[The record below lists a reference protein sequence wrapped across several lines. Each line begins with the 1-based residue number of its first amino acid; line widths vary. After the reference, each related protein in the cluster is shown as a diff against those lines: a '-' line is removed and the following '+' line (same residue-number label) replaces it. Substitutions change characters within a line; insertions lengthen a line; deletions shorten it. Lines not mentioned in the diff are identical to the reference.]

1 MNTRKLL
8 VLILTLV
15 PLWANAQG
23 AQSAK
28 LAESIKADP
37 QYLWGYG
44 FGTSVK
50 EADQAALA
58 DLMSKISVQIE
69 SDFVIDEREVSSS
82 AGNDSQSTVQNVV
95 RTYSQGTLKN
105 TNSLILN
112 MPPKAEMI
120 RYIKKSE
127 IEKAFKEREE
137 NVLSYVY
144 QARNAEKAG
153 RIDAA
158 LRQYYWASCLLK
170 GMPNREQVKTSIDGI
185 KFQLTMWIPE
195 QIRTILSQIKAEV
208 TKVEGQEVSML
219 FTYDGK
225 PVSSL
230 DFHYWDGMNY
240 SNICSAKDG
249 MYQLEMRPG
258 APTDKF
264 NIQYEYEF
272 KSQMRQDP
280 ELEQV
285 MNIFNTVNYKEAT
298 VTVLSG
304 NKSEQKQAQAVL
316 QAAVSNMSVATH
328 AVQVAQPKPYV
339 KTIDQVVN
347 AIKQKNYESV
357 SDQFTA
363 EGYDMFDKLV
373 HYGNATVIGNPNLQF
388 YQLGD
393 RTICRSVP
401 MKFTFKN
408 NKRAF
413 VEDVT
418 FTFNKDEKIES
429 VAFGLDKT
437 ARDDIFNRD
446 AAAWNDSV
454 RMVIATFL
462 ENYKTA
468 FALKRL
474 DYIQSIFD
482 DDAIIIVGHVTKHAN
497 KKGENQNYIDNEMVK
512 YTRQDK
518 ATYLKN
524 LEKSFG
530 SNEFINI
537 RFTDNEVKKMGKGG
551 ETYGI
556 QIHQDY
562 YSSNYGDTGYL
573 FLMVDLN
580 EMDAPII
587 KVRTWQPNR
596 DPNINGNFERDDPYY
611 GLIYGGN
618 FD

>member
-1 MNTRKLL
+1 MF
-8 VLILTLV
+8 V
-15 PLWANAQG
+15 PLWTLAQTTAERVDVIKNA
-23 AQSAK
+23 
-28 LAESIKADP
+28 AD
-37 QYLWGYG
+37 YLWGQGYG
-44 FGTSVK
+44 ATVK
-50 EADQAALA
+50 EADREALA

-69 SDFVIDEREVSSS
+69 SDFVIDEREVNTA
-82 AGNDSQSTVQNVV
+82 AGNDAQSTVKSVV

-105 TNSLILN
+105 TRSVIVSEG
-112 MPPKAEMI
+112 PPTAAVI
-120 RYIKKSE
+120 RYIKRSE
-127 IEKAFKEREE
+127 LEKIFKDREE

-144 QARNAEKAG
+144 SARNAEKAG

-158 LRQYYWASCLLK
+158 LRYYYWASCLLK
-170 GMPNREQVKTSIDGI
+170 SLQNPSQVKFTDDGV
-185 KFQLTMWIPE
+185 KYPLSMWIPE
-195 QIRTILSQIKAEV
+195 QIRTILSLIKVEV
-208 TKVEGQEVSML
+208 TKVEGQEVSLL
-219 FTYDGK
+219 FTYKDK
-225 PVSSL
+225 PVTSL

-240 SNICSAKDG
+240 SNIFSAKDG
-249 MYQLEMRPG
+249 IMQVEMRPG
-258 APTDKF
+258 APTNKF

-304 NKSEQKQAQAVL
+304 SKSEQKQAQAVL
-316 QAAVSNMSVATH
+316 QTAVANMSMATH
-328 AVQVAQPKPYV
+328 AVAVAQPKTFA
-339 KTIDQVVN
+339 KTVEQVVS
-347 AIKQKNYESV
+347 AIKQKNYENV
-357 SDQFTA
+357 RDCFTA

-373 HYGNATVIGNPNLQF
+373 HYGNASVIGNPNLQF

-408 NKRAF
+408 NRRAF

-418 FTFNKDEKIES
+418 FTFDKDQKIES

-474 DYIQSIFD
+474 DYIKSIFD
-482 DDAIIIVGHVTKHAN
+482 DDAIIIVGHVTRHAV
-497 KKGENQNYIDNEMVK
+497 KKGENQRYVDNEMVR

-524 LEKSFG
+524 LERSFG

-562 YSSNYGDTGYL
+562 YSSTYGDTGYL

>member
-1 MNTRKLL
+1 MMKRLFIFLISFLPL
-8 VLILTLV
+8 VAMAQT
-15 PLWANAQG
+15 AN
-23 AQSAK
+23 K
-28 LAESIKADP
+28 AEDIKNAAD
-37 QYLWGYG
+37 YLWGQGYG
-44 FGTSVK
+44 ATVK
-50 EADQAALA
+50 EADREALA

-69 SDFVIDEREVSSS
+69 SDFVIDEREVNTA
-82 AGNDSQSTVQNVV
+82 AGNDAQSTVQNVV

-105 TNSLILN
+105 TRSVIVSEG
-112 MPPKAEMI
+112 PTAAVI
-120 RYIKKSE
+120 RYIKRSE
-127 IEKAFKEREE
+127 IEKAFKDREE

-144 QARNAEKAG
+144 SARNAEKAG

-158 LRQYYWASCLLK
+158 LRYYYWASCLLK
-170 GMPNREQVKTSIDGI
+170 SLQNPSQVKFSEDGV
-185 KFQLTMWIPE
+185 KFPMTMWIPE
-195 QIRTILSQIKAEV
+195 QIRTILSQIKVEV
-208 TKVEGQEVSML
+208 TKVEGQEVSLL
-219 FTYDGK
+219 FTYKDK
-225 PVSSL
+225 PVTSL
-230 DFHYWDGMNY
+230 DFHYWDGQNY
-240 SNICSAKDG
+240 SNIFSAKDG
-249 MYQLEMRPG
+249 IMEVEMRPG
-258 APTDKF
+258 APTNKF

-347 AIKQKNYESV
+347 AIKQKNYASV

-373 HYGNATVIGNPNLQF
+373 HYGNATVIGDPNLQF

>member
-1 MNTRKLL
+1 MMKRLFIF
-8 VLILTLV
+8 LISFF
-15 PLWANAQG
+15 PLMAVAQTADKAEDIKNA
-23 AQSAK
+23 
-28 LAESIKADP
+28 AD
-37 QYLWGYG
+37 YLWGQGYG
-44 FGTSVK
+44 ATVK
-50 EADQAALA
+50 EADREALA

-69 SDFVIDEREVSSS
+69 SDFVIDEREVNTA
-82 AGNDSQSTVQNVV
+82 AGNDAQSTVQNVV

-105 TNSLILN
+105 TRSVIVSEG
-112 MPPKAEMI
+112 PTAAVI
-120 RYIKKSE
+120 RYIKRSE
-127 IEKAFKEREE
+127 IEKAFKDREE

-144 QARNAEKAG
+144 SARNAEKAG

-158 LRQYYWASCLLK
+158 LRYYYWASCLLK
-170 GMPNREQVKTSIDGI
+170 SLQNPSQVKFSEDGV
-185 KFQLTMWIPE
+185 KFPMTMWIPE
-195 QIRTILSQIKAEV
+195 QIRTILSQIKVEV
-208 TKVEGQEVSML
+208 TKVEGQEVSLL
-219 FTYDGK
+219 FTYKDK
-225 PVSSL
+225 PVTSL
-230 DFHYWDGMNY
+230 DFHYWDGQNY
-240 SNICSAKDG
+240 SNIFSAKDG
-249 MYQLEMRPG
+249 IMEVEMRPG
-258 APTDKF
+258 APTNKF

-373 HYGNATVIGNPNLQF
+373 HYGNATVIGDPNLQF
-388 YQLGD
+388 YKLGD

>member
-1 MNTRKLL
+1 MNIRKLL

-249 MYQLEMRPG
+249 MYQLERRPG
-258 APTDKF
+258 APTD
-264 NIQYEYEF
+264 
-272 KSQMRQDP
+272 
-280 ELEQV
+280 
-285 MNIFNTVNYKEAT
+285 
-298 VTVLSG
+298 
-304 NKSEQKQAQAVL
+304 
-316 QAAVSNMSVATH
+316 
-328 AVQVAQPKPYV
+328 
-339 KTIDQVVN
+339 
-347 AIKQKNYESV
+347 
-357 SDQFTA
+357 
-363 EGYDMFDKLV
+363 
-373 HYGNATVIGNPNLQF
+373 
-388 YQLGD
+388 
-393 RTICRSVP
+393 
-401 MKFTFKN
+401 
-408 NKRAF
+408 
-413 VEDVT
+413 
-418 FTFNKDEKIES
+418 
-429 VAFGLDKT
+429 
-437 ARDDIFNRD
+437 
-446 AAAWNDSV
+446 
-454 RMVIATFL
+454 
-462 ENYKTA
+462 
-468 FALKRL
+468 
-474 DYIQSIFD
+474 
-482 DDAIIIVGHVTKHAN
+482 
-497 KKGENQNYIDNEMVK
+497 
-512 YTRQDK
+512 
-518 ATYLKN
+518 
-524 LEKSFG
+524 
-530 SNEFINI
+530 
-537 RFTDNEVKKMGKGG
+537 
-551 ETYGI
+551 
-556 QIHQDY
+556 
-562 YSSNYGDTGYL
+562 
-573 FLMVDLN
+573 
-580 EMDAPII
+580 
-587 KVRTWQPNR
+587 
-596 DPNINGNFERDDPYY
+596 
-611 GLIYGGN
+611 
-618 FD
+618 

>member
-1 MNTRKLL
+1 MIMMKRLFIFLISFLPL
-8 VLILTLV
+8 VAMGQT
-15 PLWANAQG
+15 AN
-23 AQSAK
+23 K
-28 LAESIKADP
+28 AEDIKNAAD
-37 QYLWGYG
+37 YLWGQGYG
-44 FGTSVK
+44 ATVK
-50 EADQAALA
+50 EADREALA

-69 SDFVIDEREVSSS
+69 SDFVIDEREVNTA
-82 AGNDSQSTVQNVV
+82 AGNDAQSTVQNVV

-105 TNSLILN
+105 TRSVIVSEG
-112 MPPKAEMI
+112 PTAAVI
-120 RYIKKSE
+120 RYIKRSE
-127 IEKAFKEREE
+127 IEKAFKDREE

-144 QARNAEKAG
+144 SARNAEKAG

-158 LRQYYWASCLLK
+158 LRYYYWASCLLK
-170 GMPNREQVKTSIDGI
+170 SLQNPSQVKFSDDGV
-185 KFQLTMWIPE
+185 KFPMTMWIPE
-195 QIRTILSQIKAEV
+195 QIRSILSQIKVEV
-208 TKVEGQEVSML
+208 TKVDGQEVSLL
-219 FTYDGK
+219 FTYKDK
-225 PVSSL
+225 PVTSL
-230 DFHYWDGMNY
+230 DFHYWDGQNY
-240 SNICSAKDG
+240 SNIFSAKHG
-249 MYQLEMRPG
+249 IMEVEMRPG
-258 APTDKF
+258 APTNKF

-304 NKSEQKQAQAVL
+304 NKSEQRQAQAVL

-347 AIKQKNYESV
+347 AIKQKNYASV

-373 HYGNATVIGNPNLQF
+373 HYGNATVIGDPNLQF

-551 ETYGI
+551 ETDGI

-562 YSSNYGDTGYL
+562 YSSNYGDTWYL

-587 KVRTWQPNR
+587 KVRTWQTNR

>member
-1 MNTRKLL
+1 MMKRLFIFLISFLPL
-8 VLILTLV
+8 VAVAQTADKAEDIK
-15 PLWANAQG
+15 NA
-23 AQSAK
+23 
-28 LAESIKADP
+28 AD
-37 QYLWGYG
+37 YLWGQGYG
-44 FGTSVK
+44 ATVK
-50 EADQAALA
+50 EADREALA

-69 SDFVIDEREVSSS
+69 SDFVIDEREVNTA
-82 AGNDSQSTVQNVV
+82 AGNDAQSTVQNVV

-105 TNSLILN
+105 TRSVIVSEG
-112 MPPKAEMI
+112 PTAAVI
-120 RYIKKSE
+120 RYIKRSE
-127 IEKAFKEREE
+127 IEKAFKDREE

-144 QARNAEKAG
+144 SARNAEKAG

-158 LRQYYWASCLLK
+158 LRYYYWASCLLK
-170 GMPNREQVKTSIDGI
+170 SLQNPSQVKFSEDGV
-185 KFQLTMWIPE
+185 KFPMTMWIPE
-195 QIRTILSQIKAEV
+195 QIRSILSQIKVEV
-208 TKVEGQEVSML
+208 TKVEGQEVSLL
-219 FTYDGK
+219 FTYKDK
-225 PVSSL
+225 PVTSL
-230 DFHYWDGMNY
+230 DFHYWDGQNY
-240 SNICSAKDG
+240 SNIFSAKDG
-249 MYQLEMRPG
+249 IMEVEMRPG
-258 APTDKF
+258 APTNKF

-272 KSQMRQDP
+272 KSQMHQDP

-347 AIKQKNYESV
+347 AIKQKNYASV

-373 HYGNATVIGNPNLQF
+373 HYGNATVIGDPNLQF

>member
-1 MNTRKLL
+1 MMKRLFIFLISFLPL
-8 VLILTLV
+8 VAMGQT
-15 PLWANAQG
+15 AN
-23 AQSAK
+23 K
-28 LAESIKADP
+28 AEDIKNAAD
-37 QYLWGYG
+37 YLWGQGYG
-44 FGTSVK
+44 ATVK
-50 EADQAALA
+50 EADREALA

-69 SDFVIDEREVSSS
+69 SDFVIDEREVNTA
-82 AGNDSQSTVQNVV
+82 AGNDAQSTVQNVV

-105 TNSLILN
+105 TRSVIVSEG
-112 MPPKAEMI
+112 PTAAVI
-120 RYIKKSE
+120 RYIKRSE
-127 IEKAFKEREE
+127 IEKAFKDREE

-144 QARNAEKAG
+144 SARNAEKAG

-158 LRQYYWASCLLK
+158 LRYYYWASCLLK
-170 GMPNREQVKTSIDGI
+170 SLQNPSQVKFSDDGV
-185 KFQLTMWIPE
+185 KFPMTMWIPE
-195 QIRTILSQIKAEV
+195 QIRTILSQIKVEV
-208 TKVEGQEVSML
+208 TKVEGQEVSLL
-219 FTYDGK
+219 FTYKDK
-225 PVSSL
+225 PVTSL
-230 DFHYWDGMNY
+230 DFHYWDGQNY
-240 SNICSAKDG
+240 SNIFSAKDG
-249 MYQLEMRPG
+249 IMEVEMRPG
-258 APTDKF
+258 APTNKF

-347 AIKQKNYESV
+347 AIKQKNYASV

-373 HYGNATVIGNPNLQF
+373 HYGNATVIGDPNLQF
-388 YQLGD
+388 YKLGD

>member
-1 MNTRKLL
+1 MMKRLFIFLISFLPL
-8 VLILTLV
+8 VAVAQTADKAEDIK
-15 PLWANAQG
+15 NA
-23 AQSAK
+23 
-28 LAESIKADP
+28 AD
-37 QYLWGYG
+37 YLWGQGYG
-44 FGTSVK
+44 ATVK
-50 EADQAALA
+50 EADREALA

-69 SDFVIDEREVSSS
+69 SDFVIDEREVNTA
-82 AGNDSQSTVQNVV
+82 AGNDAQSTVQNVV

-105 TNSLILN
+105 TRSVIVSEG
-112 MPPKAEMI
+112 PTAAVI
-120 RYIKKSE
+120 RYIKRSE
-127 IEKAFKEREE
+127 IEKAFKDREE

-144 QARNAEKAG
+144 SARNAEKAG

-158 LRQYYWASCLLK
+158 LRYYYWASCLLK
-170 GMPNREQVKTSIDGI
+170 SLQNPSQVKFSEDGV
-185 KFQLTMWIPE
+185 KFPMTMWIPE
-195 QIRTILSQIKAEV
+195 QIRTILSQIKVEV
-208 TKVEGQEVSML
+208 TKVEGQEVSLL
-219 FTYDGK
+219 FTYKDK
-225 PVSSL
+225 PVTSL
-230 DFHYWDGMNY
+230 DFHYWDGQNY
-240 SNICSAKDG
+240 SNIFSAKDG
-249 MYQLEMRPG
+249 IMEVEMRPG
-258 APTDKF
+258 APTNKF

-347 AIKQKNYESV
+347 AIKQKNYASV

-373 HYGNATVIGNPNLQF
+373 HYGNATVIGDPNLQF
-388 YQLGD
+388 YKLGD

>member
-1 MNTRKLL
+1 MFS
-8 VLILTLV
+8 
-15 PLWANAQG
+15 PLWAA
-23 AQSAK
+23 AQSADK
-28 LAESIKADP
+28 IEEIKNTADYIWG
-37 QYLWGYG
+37 QGYG
-44 FGTSVK
+44 ATVK
-50 EADQAALA
+50 DADQEALA
-58 DLMSKISVQIE
+58 NLMSKISVSVS
-69 SDFVIDEREVSSS
+69 SDFMIDEREVNTA
-82 AGNDSQSTVQNVV
+82 AGNDAQSTVQNVV

-105 TNSLILN
+105 TRSVIVTEG
-112 MPPKAEMI
+112 PPTAAVI
-120 RYIKKSE
+120 RYIKRSDL
-127 IEKAFKEREE
+127 EKIFKEREE

-144 QARNAEKAG
+144 SARNAEKAG

-158 LRQYYWASCLLK
+158 LRYYYWASCLLK
-170 GMPNREQVKTSIDGI
+170 SLQNPSQVKFSEDGV
-185 KFQLTMWIPE
+185 KFPMTMWIPE
-195 QIRTILSQIKAEV
+195 QIRNILSLIKVEV
-208 TKVEGQEVSML
+208 TKVEGQEVSLL
-219 FTYDGK
+219 FTYKDK
-225 PVSSL
+225 PVTSL

-240 SNICSAKDG
+240 SNIFSAKDG
-249 MYQLEMRPG
+249 IMQVEMRPG
-258 APTDKF
+258 APTNKF

-304 NKSEQKQAQAVL
+304 SKSEQKQAQAVL
-316 QAAVSNMSVATH
+316 QTAVANMSMATH
-328 AVQVAQPKPYV
+328 AVAVAQPKTFA
-339 KTIDQVVN
+339 KTVEQVVS
-347 AIKQKNYESV
+347 AIKQKNYENV
-357 SDQFTA
+357 RDCFTA

-373 HYGNATVIGNPNLQF
+373 HYGNASVIGNPNLQF

-408 NKRAF
+408 NRRAF

-418 FTFNKDEKIES
+418 FTFDKDQKIES

-474 DYIQSIFD
+474 DYIKSIFD
-482 DDAIIIVGHVTKHAN
+482 DDAIIIVGHVTRHAA
-497 KKGENQNYIDNEMVK
+497 KKGENQRYVDNEMVR

-524 LEKSFG
+524 LERSFG

-562 YSSNYGDTGYL
+562 YSSTYGDTGYL

>member
-1 MNTRKLL
+1 MF
-8 VLILTLV
+8 V
-15 PLWANAQG
+15 PLLGLAQEKEHIENIKNA
-23 AQSAK
+23 
-28 LAESIKADP
+28 ADYIWG
-37 QYLWGYG
+37 QGYG
-44 FGTSVK
+44 ATVAEADK
-50 EADQAALA
+50 EALA
-58 DLMSKISVQIE
+58 NLMSKITVQIE
-69 SDFVIDEREVSSS
+69 SDFVIDEREVNTA
-82 AGNDSQSTVQNVV
+82 AGNDAQSTVQNVV

-105 TNSLILN
+105 TRSVIVSEA
-112 MPPKAEMI
+112 PTAAVI
-120 RYIKKSE
+120 RYIKRSE
-127 IEKAFKEREE
+127 VEKAFKDREE

-144 QARNAEKAG
+144 SARNAEKAG

-158 LRQYYWASCLLK
+158 LRYFYWASCLLK
-170 GMPNREQVKTSIDGI
+170 SLQNPAQVKFSEDGV
-185 KFQLTMWIPE
+185 KYPLTMWIPE
-195 QIRTILSQIKAEV
+195 QIRAILSQIKVEV
-208 TKVEGQEVSML
+208 TKVEGQEVSLL
-219 FTYDGK
+219 FTYKDK
-225 PVSSL
+225 PVTSL
-230 DFHYWDGMNY
+230 DFHYWDGQNY
-240 SNICSAKDG
+240 SNIFSAKDG
-249 MYQLEMRPG
+249 IMQVEMRPG
-258 APTDKF
+258 APTNQF
-264 NIQYEYEF
+264 NIQYEYEY

-298 VTVLSG
+298 VAVSSG
-304 NKSEQKQAQAVL
+304 SKSEQKQAQAVL
-316 QAAVSNMSVATH
+316 QAAVANMSVATH
-328 AVQVAQPKPYV
+328 AVQVAQPKTFV

-347 AIKQKNYESV
+347 AIKQKNYASV
-357 SDQFTA
+357 SDQFTT
-363 EGYDMFDKLV
+363 EGFNMFDKLV
-373 HYGNATVIGNPNLQF
+373 HYGNATVLGNPNLQF

-401 MKFTFKN
+401 MKFTFRN

-418 FTFNKDEKIES
+418 FTFNKDQKIES
-429 VAFGLDKT
+429 VAFGLDKA

-497 KKGENQNYIDNEMVK
+497 KKGENQRYIENEMVK

-518 ATYLKN
+518 TTYLKN

-551 ETYGI
+551 DTYGI

-580 EMDAPII
+580 EKDAPVI

>member
-1 MNTRKLL
+1 MNIRKLL

-15 PLWANAQG
+15 PLWASAQG

-50 EADQAALA
+50 EADQAALS

-280 ELEQV
+280 ELEAV
-285 MNIFNTVNYKEAT
+285 MNIFNDVNYKEAT
-298 VTVLSG
+298 VSVNSG
-304 NKSEQKQAQAVL
+304 KKAEQKQAQASF
-316 QAAVSNMSVATH
+316 QAAVQNMSMVTNAVA
-328 AVQVAQPKPYV
+328 VEQPKTFA
-339 KTIDQVVN
+339 KAIEAVVN
-347 AIKQKNYESV
+347 AVKSKKYNNV
-357 SDQFTA
+357 KDQFTP
-363 EGYDMFDKLV
+363 EGFEMFDKLL
-373 HYGNATVIGNPNLQF
+373 HYGNATVLGNPNLQF
-388 YQLGD
+388 YKLGD

-401 MKFTFKN
+401 MRFTFKN

-418 FTFNKDEKIES
+418 FTFDKDNKIES
-429 VAFGLDKT
+429 VAFGLDKA
-437 ARDDIFNRD
+437 ARDDIFLRQAPWSED
-446 AAAWNDSV
+446 A
-454 RMVIATFL
+454 RMSIATFL

-474 DYIQSIFD
+474 DYIKSIFD
-482 DDAIIIVGHVTKHAN
+482 DDAIIIVGHMVKHSG
-497 KKGENQNYIDNEMVK
+497 KKTENQAYINNEMVK
-512 YTRQDK
+512 YTRLSK
-518 ATYLKN
+518 EAYIKN
-524 LEKSFG
+524 LEKSFA

-537 RFTDNEVKKMGKGG
+537 RFYDNTVKKSGKGG
-551 ETYGI
+551 DTFGI

-562 YSSNYGDTGYL
+562 YSSSYGDTGYL
-573 FLMVDLN
+573 FLLVDLN
-580 EMDAPII
+580 DIDQPCI

-596 DPNINGNFERDDPYY
+596 DPNIHADWGRDDPEF
-611 GLIYGGN
+611 GLIN
-618 FD
+618 MSDF

>member
-1 MNTRKLL
+1 MMKRLFIFLISFLPL
-8 VLILTLV
+8 VAMAQT
-15 PLWANAQG
+15 AN
-23 AQSAK
+23 K
-28 LAESIKADP
+28 AEDIKNAAD
-37 QYLWGYG
+37 YLWGQGYG
-44 FGTSVK
+44 ATVK
-50 EADQAALA
+50 EADREALA

-69 SDFVIDEREVSSS
+69 SDFVIDEREVNTA
-82 AGNDSQSTVQNVV
+82 AGNDAQSTVQNVV

-105 TNSLILN
+105 TRSVIVSEG
-112 MPPKAEMI
+112 PTAAVI
-120 RYIKKSE
+120 RYIKRSE
-127 IEKAFKEREE
+127 IEKAFKDREE

-144 QARNAEKAG
+144 SARNAEKAG

-158 LRQYYWASCLLK
+158 LRYYYWASCLLK
-170 GMPNREQVKTSIDGI
+170 SLQNPSQVKFTDDGV
-185 KFQLTMWIPE
+185 KFPMTMWIPE
-195 QIRTILSQIKAEV
+195 QIRTILSQIKVEV
-208 TKVEGQEVSML
+208 TKVEGQEVSLL
-219 FTYDGK
+219 FTYKDK
-225 PVSSL
+225 PVTSL
-230 DFHYWDGMNY
+230 DFHYWDGQNY
-240 SNICSAKDG
+240 SNIFSAKDG
-249 MYQLEMRPG
+249 IMEVEMRPG
-258 APTDKF
+258 APTNKF

-347 AIKQKNYESV
+347 AIKQKNYASV

-373 HYGNATVIGNPNLQF
+373 HYGNATVIGDPNLQF

>member
-1 MNTRKLL
+1 MMKRLFIF
-8 VLILTLV
+8 LISFF
-15 PLWANAQG
+15 PLMAVAQTADKAEDIKNA
-23 AQSAK
+23 
-28 LAESIKADP
+28 AD
-37 QYLWGYG
+37 YLWGQGYG
-44 FGTSVK
+44 ATVK
-50 EADQAALA
+50 EADREALA

-69 SDFVIDEREVSSS
+69 SDFVIDEREVNTA
-82 AGNDSQSTVQNVV
+82 AGNDAQSTVQNVV

-105 TNSLILN
+105 TRSVIVSEG
-112 MPPKAEMI
+112 PTAAVI
-120 RYIKKSE
+120 RYIKRSE
-127 IEKAFKEREE
+127 IEKAFKDREE

-144 QARNAEKAG
+144 SARNAEKAG

-158 LRQYYWASCLLK
+158 LRYYYWASCLLK
-170 GMPNREQVKTSIDGI
+170 SLQNPSQVKFSEDGV
-185 KFQLTMWIPE
+185 KFPMTMWIPE
-195 QIRTILSQIKAEV
+195 QIRTILSQIKVEV
-208 TKVEGQEVSML
+208 TKVEGQEVSLL
-219 FTYDGK
+219 FTYKDK
-225 PVSSL
+225 PVTSL
-230 DFHYWDGMNY
+230 DFHYWDGQNY
-240 SNICSAKDG
+240 SNIFSAKDG
-249 MYQLEMRPG
+249 IMEVEMRPG
-258 APTDKF
+258 APTNKF

-347 AIKQKNYESV
+347 AIKQKNYASV

-373 HYGNATVIGNPNLQF
+373 HYGNATVIGDPNLQF
-388 YQLGD
+388 YKLGD

>member
-1 MNTRKLL
+1 MMKRLFIFLISFLPL
-8 VLILTLV
+8 VAMGQT
-15 PLWANAQG
+15 AN
-23 AQSAK
+23 K
-28 LAESIKADP
+28 AEDIKNAAD
-37 QYLWGYG
+37 YLWGQGYG
-44 FGTSVK
+44 ATVK
-50 EADQAALA
+50 EADREALA

-69 SDFVIDEREVSSS
+69 SDFVIDEREVNTA
-82 AGNDSQSTVQNVV
+82 AGNDAQSTVQNVV

-105 TNSLILN
+105 TRSVIVSEG
-112 MPPKAEMI
+112 PTAAVI
-120 RYIKKSE
+120 RYIKRSE
-127 IEKAFKEREE
+127 IEKAFKDREE

-144 QARNAEKAG
+144 SARNAEKAG

-158 LRQYYWASCLLK
+158 LRYYYWASCLLK
-170 GMPNREQVKTSIDGI
+170 SLQNPSQVKFTDDGV
-185 KFQLTMWIPE
+185 KFPMTMWIPE
-195 QIRTILSQIKAEV
+195 QIRTILSQIKVEV
-208 TKVEGQEVSML
+208 TKVEGQEVSLL
-219 FTYDGK
+219 FTYKDK
-225 PVSSL
+225 PVTSL
-230 DFHYWDGMNY
+230 DFHYWDGQNY
-240 SNICSAKDG
+240 SNIFSAKDG
-249 MYQLEMRPG
+249 IMEVEMRPG
-258 APTDKF
+258 APTNKF

-373 HYGNATVIGNPNLQF
+373 HYGNATVIGDPNLQF

>member
-1 MNTRKLL
+1 MIMMKRLFIFLISFLPL
-8 VLILTLV
+8 VAMAQT
-15 PLWANAQG
+15 AN
-23 AQSAK
+23 K
-28 LAESIKADP
+28 AEDIKNAAD
-37 QYLWGYG
+37 YLWGQGYG
-44 FGTSVK
+44 ATVK
-50 EADQAALA
+50 EADREALA

-69 SDFVIDEREVSSS
+69 SDFVIDEREVNTA
-82 AGNDSQSTVQNVV
+82 AGNDAQSTVQNVV

-105 TNSLILN
+105 TRSVIVSEG
-112 MPPKAEMI
+112 PTAAVI
-120 RYIKKSE
+120 RYIKRSE
-127 IEKAFKEREE
+127 IEKAFKDREE

-144 QARNAEKAG
+144 SARNAEKAG

-158 LRQYYWASCLLK
+158 LRYYYWASCLLK
-170 GMPNREQVKTSIDGI
+170 SLQNPSQVKFTDDGV
-185 KFQLTMWIPE
+185 KFPMTMWIPE
-195 QIRTILSQIKAEV
+195 QIRTILSQIKVEV
-208 TKVEGQEVSML
+208 TKVEGQEVSLL
-219 FTYDGK
+219 FTYKDK
-225 PVSSL
+225 PVTSL
-230 DFHYWDGMNY
+230 DFHYWDGQNY
-240 SNICSAKDG
+240 SNIFSAKDG
-249 MYQLEMRPG
+249 VMEVEMRPG
-258 APTDKF
+258 APTNKF

-373 HYGNATVIGNPNLQF
+373 HYGNATVIGDPNLQF

>member
-1 MNTRKLL
+1 MF
-8 VLILTLV
+8 V
-15 PLWANAQG
+15 PLLGLAQEKEHIENIKNAVDYIWGQ
-23 AQSAK
+23 
-28 LAESIKADP
+28 
-37 QYLWGYG
+37 GYG
-44 FGTSVK
+44 ATVAEADK
-50 EADQAALA
+50 EALA
-58 DLMSKISVQIE
+58 NLMSKITVQIE
-69 SDFVIDEREVSSS
+69 SDFVIDEREVNTA
-82 AGNDSQSTVQNVV
+82 AGNDAQSTVQNVV

-105 TNSLILN
+105 TRSVIVSEA
-112 MPPKAEMI
+112 PTAAVI
-120 RYIKKSE
+120 RYIKRSE
-127 IEKAFKEREE
+127 VEKAFKDREE

-144 QARNAEKAG
+144 SARNAEKAG

-158 LRQYYWASCLLK
+158 LRYFYWASCLLK
-170 GMPNREQVKTSIDGI
+170 SLQNPAQVKFSEDGV
-185 KFQLTMWIPE
+185 KYPLTMWIPE
-195 QIRTILSQIKAEV
+195 QIRAILSQIKVEV
-208 TKVEGQEVSML
+208 TKVEGQEVSLL
-219 FTYDGK
+219 FTYKDK
-225 PVSSL
+225 PVTSL
-230 DFHYWDGMNY
+230 DFHYWDGQNY
-240 SNICSAKDG
+240 SNIFSAKDG
-249 MYQLEMRPG
+249 IMQVEMRPG
-258 APTDKF
+258 APTNQF
-264 NIQYEYEF
+264 NIQYEYEY

-298 VTVLSG
+298 VAVSSG
-304 NKSEQKQAQAVL
+304 SKSEQKQAQAVL
-316 QAAVSNMSVATH
+316 QAAVANMSVATH
-328 AVQVAQPKPYV
+328 AVQVAQPKTFV

-347 AIKQKNYESV
+347 AIKQKNYASV
-357 SDQFTA
+357 SDQFTT
-363 EGYDMFDKLV
+363 EGFNMFDKLV
-373 HYGNATVIGNPNLQF
+373 HYGNATVLGNPNLQF

-401 MKFTFKN
+401 MKFTFRN

-418 FTFNKDEKIES
+418 FTFNKDQKIES
-429 VAFGLDKT
+429 VAFGLDKA

-482 DDAIIIVGHVTKHAN
+482 DDAIIIVGHITKHAN
-497 KKGENQNYIDNEMVK
+497 KKGENQRYIENEMVK

-518 ATYLKN
+518 TTYLKN

-551 ETYGI
+551 DTYGI

-580 EMDAPII
+580 EKDAPVI

>member
-1 MNTRKLL
+1 MKRLSFLL
-8 VLILTLV
+8 LMFA
-15 PLWANAQG
+15 PLWAQAQTALDKVEDIKNAADYIWGQG
-23 AQSAK
+23 YAA
-28 LAESIKADP
+28 
-37 QYLWGYG
+37 
-44 FGTSVK
+44 TVK
-50 EADQAALA
+50 EADREALA

-69 SDFVIDEREVSSS
+69 SDFVIDAREVNTA
-82 AGNDSQSTVQNVV
+82 AGNDAQSTVQNVV

-105 TNSLILN
+105 TRSIIVSEG
-112 MPPKAEMI
+112 PPTAAVI
-120 RYIKKSE
+120 RYIKRTE
-127 IEKAFKEREE
+127 LEKIFKDREE
-137 NVLSYVY
+137 NVLSYVNS
-144 QARNAEKAG
+144 ARNAEKAG

-158 LRQYYWASCLLK
+158 LRYYYWASCLLK
-170 GMPNREQVKTSIDGI
+170 SLQNPSQVKFSEDGV
-185 KFQLTMWIPE
+185 KFPMTMWIPE
-195 QIRTILSQIKAEV
+195 QIRTILSLIKVEV
-208 TKVEGQEVSML
+208 TKVEGQEVSLL
-219 FTYDGK
+219 FTYKDK
-225 PVSSL
+225 PVTSL

-240 SNICSAKDG
+240 SNIFSAKDG
-249 MYQLEMRPG
+249 IMQVEMRPG

-298 VTVLSG
+298 VTVVSG
-304 NKSEQKQAQAVL
+304 KKSDQKQAQAVL
-316 QAAVSNMSVATH
+316 QAAVANMSVATH
-328 AVQVAQPKPYV
+328 AVAVAEPKSYAKIV
-339 KTIDQVVN
+339 GQVVD
-347 AIKQKNYESV
+347 AIKEKKYDSV
-357 SDQFTA
+357 LALFTA

-373 HYGNATVIGNPNLQF
+373 HYGNASVIGNPNLQF

-401 MKFTFKN
+401 MKFSFKN
-408 NKRAF
+408 NRRAF

-497 KKGENQNYIDNEMVK
+497 KKGENQRYVESEMVK

-524 LEKSFG
+524 LAKSFG

-562 YSSNYGDTGYL
+562 YSSTYGDTGYL

>member
-1 MNTRKLL
+1 
-8 VLILTLV
+8 
-15 PLWANAQG
+15 
-23 AQSAK
+23 
-28 LAESIKADP
+28 
-37 QYLWGYG
+37 
-44 FGTSVK
+44 
-50 EADQAALA
+50 
-58 DLMSKISVQIE
+58 
-69 SDFVIDEREVSSS
+69 
-82 AGNDSQSTVQNVV
+82 
-95 RTYSQGTLKN
+95 
-105 TNSLILN
+105 
-112 MPPKAEMI
+112 
-120 RYIKKSE
+120 
-127 IEKAFKEREE
+127 
-137 NVLSYVY
+137 
-144 QARNAEKAG
+144 
-153 RIDAA
+153 
-158 LRQYYWASCLLK
+158 
-170 GMPNREQVKTSIDGI
+170 
-185 KFQLTMWIPE
+185 
-195 QIRTILSQIKAEV
+195 
-208 TKVEGQEVSML
+208 
-219 FTYDGK
+219 
-225 PVSSL
+225 
-230 DFHYWDGMNY
+230 
-240 SNICSAKDG
+240 
-249 MYQLEMRPG
+249 
-258 APTDKF
+258 
-264 NIQYEYEF
+264 
-272 KSQMRQDP
+272 MRQDP

-304 NKSEQKQAQAVL
+304 SKSEQKQAQAVL
-316 QAAVSNMSVATH
+316 QTAVANMSMATH
-328 AVQVAQPKPYV
+328 AVAVAQPKTFA
-339 KTIDQVVN
+339 KTVEQVVS
-347 AIKQKNYESV
+347 AIKQKNYENV
-357 SDQFTA
+357 RDCFTA

-373 HYGNATVIGNPNLQF
+373 HYGNASVIGDPNLQF

-408 NKRAF
+408 NRRAF

-418 FTFNKDEKIES
+418 FTFDKDQKIES

-474 DYIQSIFD
+474 DYIKSIFD
-482 DDAIIIVGHVTKHAN
+482 DDAIIIVGHVTRHAA
-497 KKGENQNYIDNEMVK
+497 KKGENQRYVDNEMVR

-524 LEKSFG
+524 LERSFG

-562 YSSNYGDTGYL
+562 YSSTYGDTGYL

>member
-1 MNTRKLL
+1 MMKRLFIF
-8 VLILTLV
+8 LISFF
-15 PLWANAQG
+15 PLMSVAQTADKAEDIKNA
-23 AQSAK
+23 
-28 LAESIKADP
+28 AD
-37 QYLWGYG
+37 YLWGQGYG
-44 FGTSVK
+44 ATVK
-50 EADQAALA
+50 EADREALA

-69 SDFVIDEREVSSS
+69 SDFVIDEREVNTA
-82 AGNDSQSTVQNVV
+82 AGNDAQSTVQNVV

-105 TNSLILN
+105 TRSVIVSEG
-112 MPPKAEMI
+112 PTAAVI
-120 RYIKKSE
+120 RYIKRSE
-127 IEKAFKEREE
+127 IEKAFKDREE

-144 QARNAEKAG
+144 SARNAEKAG

-158 LRQYYWASCLLK
+158 LRYYYWASCLLK
-170 GMPNREQVKTSIDGI
+170 SLQNPSQVKFSEDGV
-185 KFQLTMWIPE
+185 KFPMTMWIPE
-195 QIRTILSQIKAEV
+195 QIRTILSQIKVEV
-208 TKVEGQEVSML
+208 TKVEGQEVSLL
-219 FTYDGK
+219 FTYKDK
-225 PVSSL
+225 PVTSL
-230 DFHYWDGMNY
+230 DFHYWDGQNY
-240 SNICSAKDG
+240 SNIFSAKDG
-249 MYQLEMRPG
+249 IMEVEMRPG
-258 APTDKF
+258 APTNKF

-347 AIKQKNYESV
+347 AIKQKNYASV

-373 HYGNATVIGNPNLQF
+373 HYGNATVIGDPNLQF

>member
-1 MNTRKLL
+1 MMKRLFIFLISFLPL
-8 VLILTLV
+8 VAVAQTADKAEDIK
-15 PLWANAQG
+15 NA
-23 AQSAK
+23 
-28 LAESIKADP
+28 AD
-37 QYLWGYG
+37 YLWGQGYG
-44 FGTSVK
+44 ATVK
-50 EADQAALA
+50 EADREALA

-69 SDFVIDEREVSSS
+69 SDFVIDEREVNTA
-82 AGNDSQSTVQNVV
+82 AGNDAQSTVQNVV

-105 TNSLILN
+105 TRSVIVSEG
-112 MPPKAEMI
+112 PTAAVI
-120 RYIKKSE
+120 RYIKRSE
-127 IEKAFKEREE
+127 IEKAFKDREE

-144 QARNAEKAG
+144 SARNAEKAG

-158 LRQYYWASCLLK
+158 LRYYYWASCLLK
-170 GMPNREQVKTSIDGI
+170 SLQNPSQVKFSEDGV
-185 KFQLTMWIPE
+185 KFPMTMWIPE
-195 QIRTILSQIKAEV
+195 QIRTILSQIKVEV
-208 TKVEGQEVSML
+208 TKVEGQEVSLL
-219 FTYDGK
+219 FTYKDK
-225 PVSSL
+225 PVTSL
-230 DFHYWDGMNY
+230 DFHYWDGQNY
-240 SNICSAKDG
+240 SNIFSAKDG
-249 MYQLEMRPG
+249 IMEVEMRPG
-258 APTDKF
+258 APTNKF

-347 AIKQKNYESV
+347 AIKQKNYASV

>member
-1 MNTRKLL
+1 MMKRLFIFLISFLPL
-8 VLILTLV
+8 VAVAQTADKAEDIK
-15 PLWANAQG
+15 NA
-23 AQSAK
+23 
-28 LAESIKADP
+28 AD
-37 QYLWGYG
+37 YLWGQGYG
-44 FGTSVK
+44 ATVK
-50 EADQAALA
+50 EADREALA

-69 SDFVIDEREVSSS
+69 SDFVIDEREVNTA
-82 AGNDSQSTVQNVV
+82 AGNDAQSTVQNVV

-105 TNSLILN
+105 TRSVIVSEG
-112 MPPKAEMI
+112 PTAAVI
-120 RYIKKSE
+120 RYIKRSE
-127 IEKAFKEREE
+127 IEKAFKDREE

-144 QARNAEKAG
+144 SARNAEKAG

-158 LRQYYWASCLLK
+158 LRYYYWASCLLK
-170 GMPNREQVKTSIDGI
+170 SLQNPSQVKFSDDGV
-185 KFQLTMWIPE
+185 KFPMTMWIPE
-195 QIRTILSQIKAEV
+195 QIRSILSQIKVEV
-208 TKVEGQEVSML
+208 TKVEGQEVSLL
-219 FTYDGK
+219 FTYKDK
-225 PVSSL
+225 PVTSL
-230 DFHYWDGMNY
+230 DFHYWDGQNY
-240 SNICSAKDG
+240 SNIFSAKDG
-249 MYQLEMRPG
+249 IMEVEMRPG
-258 APTDKF
+258 APTNKF

-347 AIKQKNYESV
+347 AIKQKNYASV

-373 HYGNATVIGNPNLQF
+373 HYGNATVIGDPNLQF
-388 YQLGD
+388 YKLGD

>member
-1 MNTRKLL
+1 MMKRLFIF
-8 VLILTLV
+8 LISFF
-15 PLWANAQG
+15 PLMSVAQTADKAEDIKNA
-23 AQSAK
+23 
-28 LAESIKADP
+28 AD
-37 QYLWGYG
+37 YLWGQGYG
-44 FGTSVK
+44 ATVK
-50 EADQAALA
+50 EADREALA

-69 SDFVIDEREVSSS
+69 SDFVIDEREVNTA
-82 AGNDSQSTVQNVV
+82 AGNDAQSTVQNVV

-105 TNSLILN
+105 TRSVIVSEG
-112 MPPKAEMI
+112 PTAAVI
-120 RYIKKSE
+120 RYIKRSE
-127 IEKAFKEREE
+127 IEKAFKDREE

-144 QARNAEKAG
+144 SARNAEKAG

-158 LRQYYWASCLLK
+158 LRYYYWASCLLK
-170 GMPNREQVKTSIDGI
+170 SLQNPSQVKFSEDGV
-185 KFQLTMWIPE
+185 KFPMTMWIPE
-195 QIRTILSQIKAEV
+195 QIRSILSQIKVEV
-208 TKVEGQEVSML
+208 TKVEGQEVSLL
-219 FTYDGK
+219 FTYKDK
-225 PVSSL
+225 PVTSL
-230 DFHYWDGMNY
+230 DFHYWDGQNY
-240 SNICSAKDG
+240 SNIFSAKDG
-249 MYQLEMRPG
+249 IMEVEMRPG
-258 APTDKF
+258 APTNKF

-347 AIKQKNYESV
+347 AIKQKNYASV

-373 HYGNATVIGNPNLQF
+373 HYGNATVIGDPNLQF
-388 YQLGD
+388 YKLGD

>member
-1 MNTRKLL
+1 MIMMKRLFIFLISFLPL
-8 VLILTLV
+8 VAMAQT
-15 PLWANAQG
+15 AN
-23 AQSAK
+23 K
-28 LAESIKADP
+28 AEDIKNAAD
-37 QYLWGYG
+37 YLWGQGYG
-44 FGTSVK
+44 ATVK
-50 EADQAALA
+50 EADREALA

-69 SDFVIDEREVSSS
+69 SDFVIDEREVNTA
-82 AGNDSQSTVQNVV
+82 AGNDAQSTVQNVV

-105 TNSLILN
+105 TRSVIVSEG
-112 MPPKAEMI
+112 PTAAVI
-120 RYIKKSE
+120 RYIKRSE
-127 IEKAFKEREE
+127 IEKAFKDREE

-144 QARNAEKAG
+144 SARNAEKAG

-158 LRQYYWASCLLK
+158 LRYYYWASCLLK
-170 GMPNREQVKTSIDGI
+170 SLQNPSQVKFTDDGV
-185 KFQLTMWIPE
+185 KFPMTMWIPE
-195 QIRTILSQIKAEV
+195 QIRTILSQIKVEV
-208 TKVEGQEVSML
+208 TKVEGQEVSLL
-219 FTYDGK
+219 FTYKDK
-225 PVSSL
+225 PVTSL
-230 DFHYWDGMNY
+230 DFHYWDGQNY
-240 SNICSAKDG
+240 SNIFSAKDG
-249 MYQLEMRPG
+249 IMEVEMRPG
-258 APTDKF
+258 APTNKF

-373 HYGNATVIGNPNLQF
+373 HYGNATVIGDPNLQF

>member
-1 MNTRKLL
+1 MNIRKLL

-280 ELEQV
+280 ELEAL
-285 MNIFNTVNYKEAT
+285 MNIFNDVNYKEAT
-298 VTVLSG
+298 VSVNSG
-304 NKSEQKQAQAVL
+304 KKAEQKQAQASF
-316 QAAVSNMSVATH
+316 QAAVQNMSMVTNAVA
-328 AVQVAQPKPYV
+328 VEQPKTFA
-339 KTIDQVVN
+339 KAIEAVVN
-347 AIKQKNYESV
+347 AVKSKKYNNV
-357 SDQFTA
+357 KDQFTP
-363 EGYDMFDKLV
+363 EGFEMFDKLL
-373 HYGNATVIGNPNLQF
+373 HYGNATVLGNPNLQF
-388 YQLGD
+388 YKLGD

-401 MKFTFKN
+401 MRFTFKN

-418 FTFNKDEKIES
+418 FTFDKDNKIES
-429 VAFGLDKT
+429 VAFGLDKA
-437 ARDDIFNRD
+437 ARDDIFLRQAPWSED
-446 AAAWNDSV
+446 A
-454 RMVIATFL
+454 RMSIATFL

-474 DYIQSIFD
+474 DYIKSIVD
-482 DDAIIIVGHVTKHAN
+482 DDAIIIVGHMVKHSG
-497 KKGENQNYIDNEMVK
+497 KKTENQAYINNEMVK
-512 YTRQDK
+512 YTRLSK
-518 ATYLKN
+518 EAYIKN
-524 LEKSFG
+524 LEKSFA

-537 RFTDNEVKKMGKGG
+537 RFYDNTVKKSGKGG
-551 ETYGI
+551 DTFGI

-562 YSSNYGDTGYL
+562 YSSSYGDTGYL
-573 FLMVDLN
+573 FLLVDLN
-580 EMDAPII
+580 DIDQPCI

-596 DPNINGNFERDDPYY
+596 DPNIHADWGRDDPEF
-611 GLIYGGN
+611 GLIN
-618 FD
+618 MSDF

>member
-1 MNTRKLL
+1 MIKRLL
-8 VLILTLV
+8 FFLLILS
-15 PLWANAQG
+15 PLWAA
-23 AQSAK
+23 AQSADK
-28 LAESIKADP
+28 IEDIKNTNE
-37 QYLWGYG
+37 YIWGQGYAA
-44 FGTSVK
+44 TVK
-50 EADQAALA
+50 EADREALA

-69 SDFVIDEREVSSS
+69 SDFVIDEREVNTA
-82 AGNDSQSTVQNVV
+82 AGNDATSTVQNVV

-105 TNSLILN
+105 TRSVIVSES
-112 MPPKAEMI
+112 PTAAVI
-120 RYIKKSE
+120 RYIKRSE
-127 IEKAFKEREE
+127 LEKVFKEREE

-144 QARNAEKAG
+144 SARNAEKAG

-158 LRQYYWASCLLK
+158 LRYYYWASCLLK
-170 GMPNREQVKTSIDGI
+170 SLQNPSQVKFSEDGV
-185 KFQLTMWIPE
+185 KFPMTMWIPE
-195 QIRTILSQIKAEV
+195 QIRNILSQIKVEV
-208 TKVEGQEVSML
+208 TKIEGQEVSLL
-219 FTYDGK
+219 FTYKDK
-225 PVSSL
+225 PVTSL
-230 DFHYWDGMNY
+230 DFHYWDGQNY
-240 SNICSAKDG
+240 SNIFSAKDG
-249 MYQLEMRPG
+249 IMEVEMRPG
-258 APTDKF
+258 APTNKF

-316 QAAVSNMSVATH
+316 QAAVSEMAVATH
-328 AVQVAQPKPYV
+328 AVQVAQPKPFL
-339 KTIDQVVN
+339 KTVEQVVN

-357 SDQFTA
+357 KDLFTDG
-363 EGYDMFDKLV
+363 GYEMFDKLV
-373 HYGNATVIGNPNLQF
+373 HYGNASLIGNPNLQF

-418 FTFNKDEKIES
+418 FTFDDDEKIES

-437 ARDDIFNRD
+437 ARDDIFQRESPWSED
-446 AAAWNDSV
+446 V
-454 RMVIATFL
+454 RMQIATFL

-497 KKGENQNYIDNEMVK
+497 KKGENQQYIDNEMVK

-518 ATYLKN
+518 TTYLKN

-551 ETYGI
+551 DTYGI

-562 YSSNYGDTGYL
+562 YSSTYGDTGYL

-580 EMDAPII
+580 DKDAPII

>member
-1 MNTRKLL
+1 MMKRLFIF
-8 VLILTLV
+8 LISFF
-15 PLWANAQG
+15 PLMAVAQTADKAEDIKNA
-23 AQSAK
+23 
-28 LAESIKADP
+28 AD
-37 QYLWGYG
+37 YLWGQGYG
-44 FGTSVK
+44 ATVK
-50 EADQAALA
+50 EADREALA

-69 SDFVIDEREVSSS
+69 SDFVIDEREVNTA
-82 AGNDSQSTVQNVV
+82 AGNDAQSTVQNVV

-105 TNSLILN
+105 TRSVIVSEG
-112 MPPKAEMI
+112 PTAAVI
-120 RYIKKSE
+120 RYIKRSE
-127 IEKAFKEREE
+127 IEKAFKDREE

-144 QARNAEKAG
+144 SARNAEKAG

-158 LRQYYWASCLLK
+158 LRYYYWASCLLK
-170 GMPNREQVKTSIDGI
+170 SLQNPSQVKFSEDGV
-185 KFQLTMWIPE
+185 KFPMTMWIPE
-195 QIRTILSQIKAEV
+195 QIRTILSQIKVEV
-208 TKVEGQEVSML
+208 TKVEGQEVSLL
-219 FTYDGK
+219 FTYKDK
-225 PVSSL
+225 PVTSL
-230 DFHYWDGMNY
+230 DFHYWDGQNY
-240 SNICSAKDG
+240 SNIFSAKDG
-249 MYQLEMRPG
+249 IMEVEMRPG
-258 APTDKF
+258 APTNKF

-347 AIKQKNYESV
+347 AIKQKNYASV

-373 HYGNATVIGNPNLQF
+373 HYGNATVIGDPNLQF